1 MCERERERK
10 KEREK
15 ESVIKYKIGGRQ
27 GDTTDTFIKTEYKR
41 FKGREVKNYI

>member
-1 MCERERERK
+1 VCVCERARERK

-15 ESVIKYKIGGRQ
+15 EIKYKIGGRQ